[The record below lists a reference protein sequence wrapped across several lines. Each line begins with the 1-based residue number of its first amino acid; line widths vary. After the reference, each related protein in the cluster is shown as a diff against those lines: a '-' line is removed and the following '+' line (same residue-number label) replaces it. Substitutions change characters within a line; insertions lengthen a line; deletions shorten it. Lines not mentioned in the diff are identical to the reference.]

1 MLLQMVLF
9 CSFLWLRSFPFYVY
23 STSSLCIHLST
34 DIQVVDYCEQCCYEH
49 RGACILS
56 NYSFVQTYVQEWDC
70 WIAQQF
76 YFQLSEEPPYCS
88 QWLQQLTCPPPV
100 GGHLFSL
107 HSLQYLLF
115 IDFLM
120 TAILTG
126 VRWYLDVVL
135 ICISLIISDVGHLFM
150 CLSAICVKAV
160 LDSSLSPIVITLA
173 NPVVYSVSA
182 LAQVPISH
190 WSYPRGFL
198 TGSFPYLPSTVY
210 SYHFLIVSHFTLSK
224 SLNALLWAP
233 RLQDM
238 ITYSYQIG

>member
-1 MLLQMVLF
+1 
-9 CSFLWLRSFPFYVY
+9 
-23 STSSLCIHLST
+23 
-34 DIQVVDYCEQCCYEH
+34 
-49 RGACILS
+49 
-56 NYSFVQTYVQEWDC
+56 
-70 WIAQQF
+70 
-76 YFQLSEEPPYCS
+76 
-88 QWLQQLTCPPPV
+88 
-100 GGHLFSL
+100 
-107 HSLQYLLF
+107 
-115 IDFLM
+115 M

-210 SYHFLIVSHFTLSK
+210 SYHFLLDHVQFTLIK
-224 SLNALLWAP
+224 GLNIL
-233 RLQDM
+233 D
-238 ITYSYQIG
+238 SYAILFFAASDSTFIIRHILN